1 MMLNVNKVDISGII
15 VAVANNMITLR
26 QVVAGEIQTDFSL
39 FIPATLRQEVAE
51 MQLKVG
57 DEILVI
63 DAQIYQKG
71 EFRLRVLKANQIMR
85 ISTKPED
92 FFLGEESAKEQFI

>member
-1 MMLNVNKVDISGII
+1 MLNVNKLDLSGNI
-15 VAVANNMITLR
+15 VAVASNMITLR
-26 QVVAGEIQTDFSL
+26 QIVAGEIQTDFSL
-39 FIPATLRQEVAE
+39 FIPAQLRQEVAD

-63 DAQIYQKG
+63 NAQIYQKG
-71 EFRLRVLKANQIMR
+71 EFRLRVLEANQIVK
-85 ISTKPED
+85 ISTEPED